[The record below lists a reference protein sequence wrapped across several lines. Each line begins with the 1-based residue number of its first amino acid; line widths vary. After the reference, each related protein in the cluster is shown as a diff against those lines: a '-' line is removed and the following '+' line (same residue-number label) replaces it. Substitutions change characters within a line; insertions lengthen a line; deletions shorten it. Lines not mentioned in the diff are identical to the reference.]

1 MQRTWLWLLCAS
13 LVGCATPAR
22 LVTPPPASAGEK
34 PILYGAHGPLSA
46 ARSQAILTSLVKD
59 TGSDDILIRHVAV
72 EEAIARYPLTIGNKV
87 TLLRDGPATYRAMYH
102 AIRKAKDHINLE
114 TYIFEDD
121 EVGQQMADL
130 LIARQREGV
139 QVNVI
144 HDSVGTVKTPE
155 AFFER
160 LKQAGVNVLEFNPI
174 NPAAVKKNKKW
185 EVDHRDHRK
194 LLVVDGQTAFTGG
207 INFSSVYSGGSL
219 SRARRVSGRD
229 GSGKPKLPWRDTH
242 IQIEGPVVA
251 EFQRLFIGTWEKQ
264 HGPALAHRRYFPQP
278 EERGTQIVRAIGSS
292 PDDRVSV
299 IHTTLLSAITHA
311 ERSIHITNAY
321 FVPDESILRAVRGA
335 ARRGVDVKLILPS
348 ESDFWAP
355 LYAGRSYYGD
365 LLEAGVKVFE
375 REEAMLHAKT
385 IVIDGVWS
393 TVGST
398 NLDQR
403 SFLDNDEIN
412 AIILGQDFG
421 GQMEAMFTEDLAHSK
436 PILLAQW
443 RHRGLGSRFK
453 EMGARLWERWL

>member
-1 MQRTWLWLLCAS
+1 MRGSGLLVLCA
-13 LVGCATPAR
+13 LLWGCATPAR

-46 ARSQAILTSLVKD
+46 ERSRLILAAAAKEA
-59 TGSDDILIRHVAV
+59 GSDDILTRHVAV
-72 EEAIARYPLTIGNKV
+72 EEAITRYPLTIGNKV
-87 TLLRDGPATYRAMYH
+87 TLLRDGPATYRAMYQ

-121 EVGQQMADL
+121 EVGRQLSDL
-130 LIARQREGV
+130 LIARQRDGV

-144 HDSVGTVKTPE
+144 HDSVGTIKTPE

-194 LLVVDGQTAFTGG
+194 LLVVDGRSAFTGG

-219 SRARRVSGRD
+219 SSAHRVSGKD
-229 GSGKPKLPWRDTH
+229 DSGKPRIPWRDTH

-251 EFQRLFIGTWEKQ
+251 EFQRLFIGTWKKQ
-264 HGPALAHRRYFPQP
+264 HGPALAHRHYFPQAQ
-278 EERGTQIVRAIGSS
+278 ERGTQIVRAIGSS
-292 PDDRVSV
+292 PDERISV
-299 IHTTLLSAITHA
+299 IHTTLLSAIAHA
-311 ERSIHITNAY
+311 ERSIYITNAY
-321 FVPDESILRAVRGA
+321 FVPDESILRAVRDA
-335 ARRGVDVKLILPS
+335 ARRGVDVKMILPS

-355 LYAGRSYYGD
+355 LYAGRSYYSD

-412 AIILGQDFG
+412 AVILGRDFAE
-421 GQMEAMFTEDLAHSK
+421 QMEAMFAEDLTHSK

-453 EMGARLWERWL
+453 EMGARLWQRWL